1 MWEPMEVQRVE
12 AEKEVFCSDGGPL
25 GLMGEGTSDND
36 AGVLPS

>member
-1 MWEPMEVQRVE
+1 MQRVE